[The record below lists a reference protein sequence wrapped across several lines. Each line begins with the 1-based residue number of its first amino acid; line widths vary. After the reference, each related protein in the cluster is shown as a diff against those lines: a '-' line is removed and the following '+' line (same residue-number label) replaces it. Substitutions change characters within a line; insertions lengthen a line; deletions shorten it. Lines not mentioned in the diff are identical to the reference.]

1 MTEPSVRARQIPLA
15 RPDIGER
22 ELELVVEVLRSDVL
36 GLGPFGPR
44 FSSRL
49 SDEDVE
55 YAANALIELATA

>member
-1 MTEPSVRARQIPLA
+1 VAASTLA
-15 RPDIGER
+15 LP
-22 ELELVVEVLRSDVL
+22 
-36 GLGPFGPR
+36 